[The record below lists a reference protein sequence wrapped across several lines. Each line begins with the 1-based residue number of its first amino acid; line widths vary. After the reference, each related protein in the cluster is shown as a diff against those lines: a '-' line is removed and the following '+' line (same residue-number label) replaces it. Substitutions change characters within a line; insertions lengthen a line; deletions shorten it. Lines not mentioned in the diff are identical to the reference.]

1 MSRILQQ
8 HKTWLEMDCNLK
20 KIRLM
25 FSSLSS
31 CLGELKKPLIMIY
44 SFFANSLDIFLL
56 VFYKLMLCLRKVVNS
71 NVGQF

>member
-1 MSRILQQ
+1 
-8 HKTWLEMDCNLK
+8 
-20 KIRLM
+20 M

-56 VFYKLMLCLRKVVNS
+56 VFYKLMLCLRKVVS
-71 NVGQF
+71 FNVGQF

>member
-1 MSRILQQ
+1 MFQQ
-8 HKTWLEMDCNLK
+8 QKTWLEMDCNLK

-31 CLGELKKPLIMIY
+31 CLGELKKTLIMIY

-56 VFYKLMLCLRKVVNS
+56 VFYKLMLCLRKVVS
-71 NVGQF
+71 FNVGQF

>member
-1 MSRILQQ
+1 MSKILQQ

-31 CLGELKKPLIMIY
+31 CLGEPLIMIY

-56 VFYKLMLCLRKVVNS
+56 VFYKLMLCLRKAVS
-71 NVGQF
+71 FNVGQF